1 MTLIADV
8 FLNLRTLKH
17 VVIKMSKGLVPENRS
32 RKNMVNVAKHY
43 SKLNDSTFTIFIDPC
58 ELNSGWKSL
67 FEWYRTFYE
76 RLLTHW
82 LLITNILL
90 LIETIYSNIFRC
102 NYLRNE
108 KCLFNFFLSFVNLHS
123 ILSIFKKRMTLIAD
137 VFLNLPTLKDV
148 VR

>member
-17 VVIKMSKGLVPENRS
+17 VVIKMSKGLVSENRS

-108 KCLFNFFLSFVNLHS
+108 KCLFNFFFVFCKFTFNFEHFQKKDDPHS
-123 ILSIFKKRMTLIAD
+123 WCIFELTDSERCG
-137 VFLNLPTLKDV
+137 
-148 VR
+148 

>member
-58 ELNSGWKSL
+58 ELNSG
-67 FEWYRTFYE
+67 
-76 RLLTHW
+76 
-82 LLITNILL
+82 
-90 LIETIYSNIFRC
+90 
-102 NYLRNE
+102 
-108 KCLFNFFLSFVNLHS
+108 
-123 ILSIFKKRMTLIAD
+123 
-137 VFLNLPTLKDV
+137 
-148 VR
+148 